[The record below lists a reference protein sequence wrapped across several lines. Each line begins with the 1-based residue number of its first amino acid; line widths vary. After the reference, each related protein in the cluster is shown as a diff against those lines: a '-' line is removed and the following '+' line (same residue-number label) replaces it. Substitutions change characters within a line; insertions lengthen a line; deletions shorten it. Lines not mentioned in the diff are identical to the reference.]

1 MKKSAVILALVLLA
15 GVPLSAQNV
24 LRNLGNRARN
34 AVENTVGNKVEE
46 GVSNAVGSIF
56 EKKDKDKKDKDKKDK
71 DSKESASNGWTC
83 PECGATGNTGSFCDD
98 CGAKQPSAATVS
110 DNGNAAVGGWACP
123 SCGTEGNT
131 GKFCKECG
139 AKRPEGGAATW
150 TCPECG
156 KTGNTGKFCDDC
168 GAQQSTVASAVT
180 EEVKSDFVRGSV
192 VLFQDDFKNEQV
204 GEFPSKWDIQGNGS
218 AETAVINGQK
228 YLHLTTDYNFVEPLM
243 ENMKSYLPD
252 VFTLEWDVFCSKAGD
267 LGASSLELIFDMGK
281 NDRVGLFEFAY
292 RSWNPDYWTQYS
304 YQKPNSEDSV
314 NGSNEYEALKS
325 IIKEGQWNHF
335 AVSFNKR
342 ALKVYINNHRIIN
355 LPNVQA
361 PERFKFWSNGE
372 YKYIGFTNVLLCAG
386 AKELYERETTNL
398 SEAAKAV
405 EQAIAQSGKFVTN
418 NILFDTGKATIKPE
432 SKPELEKV
440 AEYMKANP
448 TVRFE
453 VQGHT
458 DNQGSDAVND
468 PLSQQRA
475 EAVVK
480 ALEGMGVDGFN
491 LRAVGKGS
499 HEPVADNSTDAGRA
513 KNRRVEFIKK

>member
-1 MKKSAVILALVLLA
+1 MKKIALLLTVLMLTCIGA
-15 GVPLSAQNV
+15 SAQNI
-24 LRNLGNRARN
+24 LNRLGQRAKN
-34 AVENTVGNKVEE
+34 AVENNIGNKVER
-46 GVSNAVGSIF
+46 GINDVLN
-56 EKKDKDKKDKDKKDK
+56 
-71 DSKESASNGWTC
+71 
-83 PECGATGNTGSFCDD
+83 GNTGNN
-98 CGAKQPSAATVS
+98 
-110 DNGNAAVGGWACP
+110 NGNNDRRNRRNNETVEEEDYDVQQQEEVDDTPDAV
-123 SCGTEGNT
+123 SQN
-131 GKFCKECG
+131 
-139 AKRPEGGAATW
+139 
-150 TCPECG
+150 
-156 KTGNTGKFCDDC
+156 
-168 GAQQSTVASAVT
+168 
-180 EEVKSDFVRGSV
+180 VKSDFVRGSV
-192 VLFQDDFKNEQV
+192 VLFQDDFANEIV
-204 GEFPSKWDIQGNGS
+204 GEFPSKWDIQGDGS

-267 LGASSLELIFDMGK
+267 LGASSLELIFDMGQQ

-304 YQKPNSEDSV
+304 YQKPNSEDAV
-314 NGSNEYEALKS
+314 NGTNEYDALKS

-342 ALKVYINNHRIIN
+342 ALKIYINDHRIIN

-372 YKYIGFTNVLLCAG
+372 YKYVGFTNVLLCAG

-405 EQAIAQSGKFVTN
+405 EQAIAQTGKFVTN

-432 SKPELEKV
+432 SQAEIDKI

-458 DNQGSDAVND
+458 DSQGSDAVND

-480 ALEGMGVDGFN
+480 ALEALGVDGFN

-513 KNRRVEFIKK
+513 QNRRVEFIKK

>member
-1 MKKSAVILALVLLA
+1 MNDALD
-15 GVPLSAQNV
+15 G
-24 LRNLGNRARN
+24 NLKEQE
-34 AVENTVGNKVEE
+34 ENETTEQETEE
-46 GVSNAVGSIF
+46 KTAT
-56 EKKDKDKKDKDKKDK
+56 
-71 DSKESASNGWTC
+71 GWTC
-83 PECGATGNTGSFCDD
+83 PECGKD
-98 CGAKQPSAATVS
+98 
-110 DNGNAAVGGWACP
+110 
-123 SCGTEGNT
+123 GNT
-131 GKFCKECG
+131 GKFCE
-139 AKRPEGGAATW
+139 E
-150 TCPECG
+150 
-156 KTGNTGKFCDDC
+156 C
-168 GAQQSTVASAVT
+168 GAQQSTVASAKT

-192 VLFQDDFKNEQV
+192 VLFQDTFMNEQV
-204 GEFPSKWDIQGNGS
+204 GEFPSKWDIQSDGS

-228 YLHLTTDYNFVEPLM
+228 YLHLTTGYNFVEPLM

-267 LGASSLELIFDMGK
+267 LGASSLELIFDMGRD
-281 NDRVGLFEFAY
+281 DRVGLFEFAY

-304 YQKPNSEDSV
+304 YQKPNSEDAV
-314 NGSNEYEALKS
+314 NGTNEYDALKS

-342 ALKVYINNHRIIN
+342 ALKIYINDHRIVN

-372 YKYIGFTNVLLCAG
+372 YKYVGFTNVLLCAG

-405 EQAIAQSGKFVTN
+405 EQAIAQTGKFVTN
-418 NILFDTGKATIKPE
+418 NILFDSGKATIKPE
-432 SKPELEKV
+432 SDAELDRI

-458 DNQGSDAVND
+458 DSQGSDKVND
-468 PLSQQRA
+468 PLSQERA

-480 ALEGMGVDGFN
+480 ALEAKGVDGFN

-513 KNRRVEFIKK
+513 QNRRVEFIKK